1 MFILY
6 IQHYMLD
13 YFLHSCFL
21 PIFHIRGN
29 ITLDIFF
36 FKIRLQGSMMLMF
49 SSRSSLLSIGFN
61 EELLTLFL
69 SIHIKTSYRRL
80 KKVISQH
87 FIFVLLHHE
96 MLSITISIRLL
107 QEGVISVYN
116 KQYII
121 LYWLLHWG
129 FCPKQVF

>member
-69 SIHIKTSYRRL
+69 STYKNFIQETEKSNQL
-80 KKVISQH
+80 AFH
-87 FIFVLLHHE
+87 FFLLHHE

-107 QEGVISVYN
+107 QEGIISVYN